1 VTRESIKEYAAAV
14 RRRYQVATKK
24 EKGVLL
30 AEFCET
36 TGYHRKAAIRLLGS
50 EPKVAEQRGGQ
61 RRYGVDVLEPLTVAW
76 EALERPCG
84 KRLAPFLPEV
94 VAQLER
100 HGELALGYRQREQL
114 ATISAATIDRLLH
127 SRRLNDVR
135 RPFRQGTSAGALRD
149 EVAVRTSGEWKGVS
163 PGALQADLV
172 LHCGESTAGFY
183 LATLTAVDV
192 ATSWCE
198 LQIVRGVG
206 KQRVGTAMHHARQRL
221 PFPLRE
227 LHTDNGSEF
236 INHLLIPW
244 CRQEQIHFTRGRP
257 YRKNDQAFVEQ
268 KNWTAVRRTVG
279 TFRYSSREALHCF
292 EVLYRILPDYLN
304 FFQPVRKLEATFR
317 DGPRTRRVYSEARTP
332 YQRLLD
338 AGILDDGTLQRLER
352 RYQSLNPVT
361 LRAQLDRA
369 LRALW
374 ATADHPSP
382 SVTLSVRQRPSLR

>member
-1 VTRESIKEYAAAV
+1 VTRESIKDYAAAV
-14 RRRYQVATKK
+14 RRRYRAASKK
-24 EKGVLL
+24 EKGVIL

-36 TGYHRKAAIRLLGS
+36 TGYHRKAAIRLLGN
-50 EPKVAEQRGGQ
+50 EPKETEHRGGQ
-61 RRYGVDVLEPLTVAW
+61 RRYGVEVLEPLTVAW

-84 KRLAPFLPEV
+84 KRLAPFLSEV
-94 VAQLER
+94 VAHLER
-100 HGELALGYRQREQL
+100 HGELTLSECQRGQL

-127 SRRLNDVR
+127 PRRLTDVR
-135 RPFRQGTSAGALRD
+135 RPFRQGTGAGALRD
-149 EVAVRTSGEWKGVS
+149 EVAIRTHGEWKGVT
-163 PGALQADLV
+163 PGSLQADLV

-198 LQIVRGVG
+198 LQIVWGVG
-206 KQRVGTAMHHARQRL
+206 MQRVGTALHHARQRL

-236 INHLLIPW
+236 INHLLVPW
-244 CRQEQIHFTRGRP
+244 CRQEQIRFTRGRAF
-257 YRKNDQAFVEQ
+257 RKNDQAFVEQ

-292 EVLYRILPDYLN
+292 EVLYGILPDYLN
-304 FFQPVRKLEATFR
+304 FFQPVRKLEATLR
-317 DGPRTRRVYSEARTP
+317 DGARTRRIYGEARTP

-338 AGILDDGTLQRLER
+338 SDILDDVTRQRLER
-352 RYQSLNPVT
+352 RYQSLNPVA
-361 LRAQLDRA
+361 LRARLDRA

-374 ATADHPSP
+374 ACADQPG
-382 SVTLSVRQRPSLR
+382 SVTLPLRQLPSLR